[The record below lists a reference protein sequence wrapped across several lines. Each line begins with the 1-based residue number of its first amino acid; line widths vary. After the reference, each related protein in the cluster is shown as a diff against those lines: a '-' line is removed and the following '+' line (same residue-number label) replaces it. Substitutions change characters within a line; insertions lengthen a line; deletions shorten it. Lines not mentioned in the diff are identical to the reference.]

1 MQALQTI
8 TATELQRVPA
18 VQTQPTVGMML
29 QAAVQHGVTAESVGV
44 VERLA
49 ALFERDQT
57 RQAETAFAIAFNA
70 LQAEMPDIVA
80 TSVIPNRGK
89 YERFEDVMHVVKPLL
104 IKNGFSVSF
113 SQEADDKRIRVTCKL
128 RHTGGHSQETPFAV
142 RLGGKADSDTQADCK
157 ASTTAKRNALLQ
169 ALNIVIRQDC
179 LMDDDDP
186 RNEGGFITE
195 AQSEELQR
203 RVSETNSDKAKFL
216 AVAGAQTFAT
226 IPAGKYATLD
236 SLLRVKEQQGK

>member
-8 TATELQRVPA
+8 PAAELPMGAVVPA
-18 VQTQPTVGMML
+18 QPTVGMML
-29 QAAVQHGVTAESVGV
+29 QAAVQQGLTAESVGV
-44 VERLA
+44 VERLG
-49 ALFERDQT
+49 ALYERT
-57 RQAETAFAIAFNA
+57 EAKRAEREFAVAFNA
-70 LQAEMPDIVA
+70 LQAETPDIVA

-89 YERFEDVMHVVKPLL
+89 YARFEDVMHTVKPLL

-113 SQEADDKRIRVTCKL
+113 SQEADDKRIKVTCKL
-128 RHTGGHSQETPFAV
+128 MHIGGHSSETLFAV

-179 LMDDDDP
+179 LMDEEDP

-195 AQSEELQR
+195 AQSDELQR

-236 SLLRVKEQQGK
+236 ALLRTKERAGR